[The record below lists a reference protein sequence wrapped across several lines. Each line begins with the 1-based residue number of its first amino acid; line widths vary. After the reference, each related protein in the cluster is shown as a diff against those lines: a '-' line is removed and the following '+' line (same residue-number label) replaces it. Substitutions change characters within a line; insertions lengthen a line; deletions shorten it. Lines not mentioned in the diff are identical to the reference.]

1 MKRLVAV
8 AGLVAV
14 MCGSVR
20 STAQAARSA
29 ASQSPGAPP
38 KVVLLVHQ
46 HFLPGKAGERE
57 RLEVETCRKF
67 EEFGIPI
74 AWIELEAVS
83 GSPGALFFDPA
94 NSFKE
99 IDRAGQLLGEMYG
112 AHPELVQLQNEIEDR
127 IASSKTV
134 FARLRE
140 DLGHV
145 DRVDLSKAHYWR
157 VTTVSVRPGREG
169 DFAEADKARGRV
181 HPDAAWVVYEVD
193 SGTAVPTFLVIE
205 TMSSLADVDKTSET
219 ASNSKQGQKERD
231 QAVRDA
237 YLSVESDL
245 YAVHPEMSH
254 VPHTFA
260 ASEPEFWTPS
270 GVKR

>member
-1 MKRLVAV
+1 MLVAV
-8 AGLVAV
+8 VVLAALMWGTVMSAGQ
-14 MCGSVR
+14 
-20 STAQAARSA
+20 TAPPT
-29 ASQSPGAPP
+29 ASQSAGAPP

-57 RLEVETCRKF
+57 RLEVETCKKF
-67 EEFGIPI
+67 DEFGVPI
-74 AWIELEAVS
+74 AWIELESVS
-83 GSPGALFFDPA
+83 GVPGALFFDPA

-127 IASSKTV
+127 IESSKTV

-157 VTTVSVRPGREG
+157 VTTVNVRPGHEG
-169 DFAEADKARGRV
+169 DFAEADKARGRMY
-181 HPDAAWVVYEVD
+181 PDATWFVYEVD

-205 TMSSLADVDKTSET
+205 TMASLADADKNE
-219 ASNSKQGQKERD
+219 ANGSKQAQKERE
-231 QAVRDA
+231 QIIRDA
-237 YLSVESDL
+237 YVSAESNL
-245 YAVHPEMSH
+245 YVVHPEMSH
-254 VPHTFA
+254 VSHSFA
-260 ASEPEFWTPS
+260 AGEPEFWAPTAA
-270 GVKR
+270 KQ